1 MAVRAARRSFSGVS
15 QYERSF
21 EIVEI
26 PWRVRDKNNV
36 ASDSSI
42 SRPLLAD
49 DFIDSKIRSSK
60 VCIPPRICPPCGP
73 NQITN

>member
-1 MAVRAARRSFSGVS
+1 MPVCVARRSFSGVS
-15 QYERSF
+15 QYGRSF

-26 PWRVRDKNNV
+26 PWRVRDKYNL

-42 SRPLLAD
+42 SPPLLAD

-73 NQITN
+73 TQIIN